1 MMYNHSVLF
10 IEGQHNGWVYR
21 MRHIFIINPKAGKNA
36 AALKIA
42 DEINSYFAK
51 HSGDYALR
59 MTEYE
64 GHAIEIAKEECEK
77 GDSVRIY
84 ACGGDGT
91 LMEAISGAYGYD
103 NAEVTAI
110 PCGSGNDYVRTYG
123 TREDFL
129 NIADL
134 IEGEAITVDAI
145 KCKDKLSLNICA
157 MGMDADVADKMT
169 RFKNLPFVS
178 GSMAYKLAIVNVFFH
193 RFGRDLKIE
202 IETPNGV
209 VKRSGRYM
217 FVVIAN
223 GQYYG
228 GGYRSAPNA
237 VTDDGILDFV
247 LISFIHRYQIPKFL
261 SNYKRGEHLTDK
273 RCELIS
279 GTSIKITSKTPAVV
293 TADGQCFSD
302 TEINCNILKNAYRF
316 VLPAK
321 LIAKR
326 NKNDTKTAIAN

>member
-1 MMYNHSVLF
+1 
-10 IEGQHNGWVYR
+10 
-21 MRHIFIINPKAGKNA
+21 MRHVFIINPKAGKNA

-42 DEINSYFAK
+42 DEIKEYFSV
-51 HSGDYALR
+51 HGGEYALR
-59 MTEYE
+59 MTQYE
-64 GHAIEIAKEECEK
+64 GHATEIAKEECEK
-77 GDSVRIY
+77 GDDVRIY

-91 LMEAISGAYGYD
+91 LMETISGAYGFE
-103 NAEVTAI
+103 NAEVTAV
-110 PCGSGNDYVRTYG
+110 PCGSGNDYIRTYG
-123 TREDFL
+123 TSEDFL

-134 IEGEAITVDAI
+134 IQGQAITVDAI

-169 RFKNLPFVS
+169 RFKNWPFVS
-178 GSMAYKLAIVNVFFH
+178 GSMAYKLAIINVFFH

-202 IETPNGV
+202 IQTPDGV
-209 VKRSGRYM
+209 VKRSGRYL
-217 FVVIAN
+217 FVVTAN

-247 LISFIHRYQIPKFL
+247 LIKVIHRYQVPKFL
-261 SNYKRGEHLTDK
+261 AAYKKGEHLSDD
-273 RCELIS
+273 RCERIC
-279 GTSIKITSKTPAVV
+279 GTGIKIISKTPAVV

-302 TEINCNILKNAYRF
+302 TEIDCNILKKAFRF
-316 VLPAK
+316 ALPAK

-326 NKNDTKTAIAN
+326 NKTENTETAAVN